1 MKHIVS
7 VTYSDPGHEFM
18 SMKGRTKSTNYVVEA
33 RNPSEAQL
41 RASSYF
47 RSMGY
52 KIHSAVVNEQKKE
65 EPKTE
70 NLSEAS
76 THMAHFKLKAD
87 SPSQDRIAIH
97 ADSDD
102 AKAAHK
108 KFSKVF
114 GKSIAKHYELDKME
128 PKATNEETQYIEE
141 KLKASDGAAKW
152 IHDFVHSD
160 NPKFE
165 GKSKKERI
173 QQALGAYYAAKRE
186 GSTNEEMKPYVKAAQ
201 AKFDA
206 QSKAQNQKPVQAG
219 TLAAKARRE
228 GQVAQVTE
236 DADQPDPSNILGVIK
251 AAAKSKTLAKQASPK
266 IELGLSKDNP
276 VNEKGP
282 KDEDITEAAELPSEE
297 GKSDK
302 KAALNK
308 KVDASE
314 KDTEVAKAKDKVLKG
329 KKNKVVMHPQKDNVP
344 HVVLPFNPLVGN
356 APGGGV

>member
-76 THMAHFKLKAD
+76 THMAHFKPKAD

-108 KFSKVF
+108 KFSKI
-114 GKSIAKHYELDKME
+114 GRA
-128 PKATNEETQYIEE
+128 
-141 KLKASDGAAKW
+141 
-152 IHDFVHSD
+152 
-160 NPKFE
+160 
-165 GKSKKERI
+165 
-173 QQALGAYYAAKRE
+173 
-186 GSTNEEMKPYVKAAQ
+186 
-201 AKFDA
+201 
-206 QSKAQNQKPVQAG
+206 
-219 TLAAKARRE
+219 
-228 GQVAQVTE
+228 
-236 DADQPDPSNILGVIK
+236 
-251 AAAKSKTLAKQASPK
+251 
-266 IELGLSKDNP
+266 
-276 VNEKGP
+276 
-282 KDEDITEAAELPSEE
+282 
-297 GKSDK
+297 
-302 KAALNK
+302 
-308 KVDASE
+308 
-314 KDTEVAKAKDKVLKG
+314 
-329 KKNKVVMHPQKDNVP
+329 
-344 HVVLPFNPLVGN
+344 HV
-356 APGGGV
+356 